1 MKIIKAQR
9 DDHYHQARILFQ
21 EYADW
26 LGIDLSF
33 QNFEDELKSLEQ
45 MYAPPSGAL
54 LLAFENEESI
64 GCAGVRS
71 LRDVGDKVCEM
82 KRLYVRPGHQGNGIG
97 RRVAEKILIEAQ
109 KLGYNRMLLDTAE
122 RLKKAVSLYHSL
134 GFQEIEEYYENPVNN
149 VIYMEKKL

>member
-1 MKIIKAQR
+1 MKIIKAQT

-33 QNFEDELKSLEQ
+33 QNFENELKSLEQ
-45 MYAPPSGAL
+45 MYAPPCGAL
-54 LLAFENEESI
+54 LLAFENDESV
-64 GCAGVRS
+64 GCVGVRS
-71 LRDVGDKVCEM
+71 LPAVGDKASEM
-82 KRLYVRPGHQGNGIG
+82 KRLYVRPHHQGSGIG
-97 RRVAEKILIEAQ
+97 RRLAEKVLIEAQ

-122 RLKKAVSLYHSL
+122 RLKRAVSLYHSL
-134 GFQEIEEYYENPVNN
+134 GFREIEKYYNNPVNN